1 METDSGQASNWKKI
15 KIKIVYSTVL
25 LRILSLNNSY
35 NQIKLKYRMISG
47 NIEPQSSAAAKIEFN
62 SVKSSP
68 KVVI

>member
-15 KIKIVYSTVL
+15 EIKIVYATVL
-25 LRILSLNNSY
+25 LKTLSLNNSY
-35 NQIKLKYRMISG
+35 NLIKLKYRMISE
-47 NIEPQSSAAAKIEFN
+47 NIKPQSSAAAKIEFN

>member
-15 KIKIVYSTVL
+15 EIKIVYSTVL
-25 LRILSLNNSY
+25 LKTSSLNNSY
-35 NQIKLKYRMISG
+35 NQIKLKYRMISR
-47 NIEPQSSAAAKIEFN
+47 NIETQSSAAAKVEFN

>member
-15 KIKIVYSTVL
+15 EIKIVYATVL
-25 LRILSLNNSY
+25 LKTLSLNNSY
-35 NQIKLKYRMISG
+35 NLIKLKYRKISE
-47 NIEPQSSAAAKIEFN
+47 NVKPQSSAAAKIEFN